1 MRRIIEELE
10 PAQRR
15 SFYVLLALTS
25 LIGAAILFIVIVKF
39 KEPFAPF
46 IIALFGFGALAMV
59 STAWYSIIRRSS
71 KHAWIII
78 RLIVGVHI
86 LLPIVYLFLMLS
98 LSMLYDLRSD
108 PLVLDYTAEEAKIES
123 VSMIKLESFNS
134 STAKLSYRI
143 TRDIDKSRW
152 PQILNELKGFEFRR
166 PFGDP
171 RTRMYKDYRM
181 LMIIFSEPTA
191 DGTTRAFISEYGI
204 FINKKGETDGSAVEH
219 GSNSLDYHSYQAV
232 AFDECEAFIDSLITG

>member
-1 MRRIIEELE
+1 MKETIKNLSRTRRIWLFILLGLAALIFAGIVWLIVLE
-10 PAQRR
+10 AQVPVTAGFIAIFGLG
-15 SFYVLLALTS
+15 SLFLTLHGIVS
-25 LIGAAILFIVIVKF
+25 LITRRGRRGASIACLAVGANLI
-39 KEPFAPF
+39 APV
-46 IIALFGFGALAMV
+46 LYLLLMV
-59 STAWYSIIRRSS
+59 SSS
-71 KHAWIII
+71 K
-78 RLIVGVHI
+78 LHI
-86 LLPIVYLFLMLS
+86 ATT
-98 LSMLYDLRSD
+98 D

-134 STAKLSYRI
+134 STAELSYKI
-143 TRDIDKSRW
+143 TRDIDESRW

-181 LMIIFSEPTA
+181 LMIVFSEPTA

-204 FINKKGETDGSAVEH
+204 FINKKGETDGSA
-219 GSNSLDYHSYQAV
+219 SSLDYHTYWAV

>member
-15 SFYVLLALTS
+15 SFYVLLTLTS
-25 LIGAAILFIVIVKF
+25 LIGAVILFIVIVKF
-39 KEPFAPF
+39 KEPFASF

-59 STAWYSIIRRSS
+59 STACYSIIKRSS

-98 LSMLYDLRSD
+98 LSTLHDLRTEARRYDLS
-108 PLVLDYTAEEAKIES
+108 AEIPFIES
-123 VSMIKLESFNS
+123 IEIVKAKQSFYGSHPLEEFEYTVICEVDESEWPKL
-134 STAKLSYRI
+134 L
-143 TRDIDKSRW
+143 D
-152 PQILNELKGFEFRR
+152 ELKTFDFKR

-171 RTRMYKDYRM
+171 RHINKDAH
-181 LMIIFSEPTA
+181 LILISFSEPRDGVTQLFIGAGCTA
-191 DGTTRAFISEYGI
+191 EARIASSGEFILQ
-204 FINKKGETDGSAVEH
+204 TDSMSAIKYNEF
-219 GSNSLDYHSYQAV
+219 V
-232 AFDECEAFIDSLITG
+232 AFVDGIIAH